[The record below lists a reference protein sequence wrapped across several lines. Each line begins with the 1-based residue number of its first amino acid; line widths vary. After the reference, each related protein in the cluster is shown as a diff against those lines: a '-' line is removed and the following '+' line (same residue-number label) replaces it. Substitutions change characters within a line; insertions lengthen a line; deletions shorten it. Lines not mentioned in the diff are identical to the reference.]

1 MSPVHI
7 RLLTYNIHKGFNI
20 TNRRFVLHQIRDILR
35 STGVDLAF
43 LQEIQGEHA
52 IHQSVVTGWP
62 EESQYEFLADEVW
75 SHYAYGKNAIYT
87 SGHHGNAILSK
98 HPFIEWENLNVSR
111 LKMASRSLLHGV
123 VDIPPLQRS
132 LHVICIHLD
141 MIGMERSRQVRLLAQ
156 RIREKVPA
164 DEPLIVAGD
173 FNAWTNKIS
182 NYLYTESGLEEVHHA
197 AHGHHARTYPSRWPL
212 FALDRIYYRNIDL
225 VDCRCLNQHPWRA
238 LSDHMPLYAEF
249 RLDSSSVC
257 APAGAAIIE

>member
-52 IHQSVVTGWP
+52 AHQSSITDWP
-62 EESQYEFLADEVW
+62 EKSQYEFLADEVW

-98 HPFIEWENLNVSR
+98 YPFIEWENLNVSW
-111 LKMASRSLLHGV
+111 LKTASRSLLHGV
-123 VDIPPLQRS
+123 LEIPPLQRT
-132 LHVICIHLD
+132 LHVICAHLD
-141 MIGMERSRQVRLLAQ
+141 VIGKERNRQLMLLGQ

-182 NYLYTESGLEEVHHA
+182 NYLYAESGLLEVHHS
-197 AHGHHARTYPSRWPL
+197 AHGHHARTYPSRWPV
-212 FALDRIYYRNIDL
+212 FALDRIYYRNIEL
-225 VDCRCLNQHPWRA
+225 VDCHCLNQYPWRA

-249 RLDSSSVC
+249 KLDCSS
-257 APAGAAIIE
+257 AGLLANARTIE